1 MINIELNER
10 QEKII
15 EIVKKNQPITSEEI
29 ARNLQLARAT
39 IRPDLSILTMS
50 GILDARPR
58 VGYFLTGKTSI
69 NNISKKINSICV
81 GDIQSTPVV
90 LEEFVS
96 IYNAIVT
103 IFLENVDSIFITN
116 KGILVGI
123 ISRKD
128 IIRSMMGG
136 TDLQQVPIGVIM
148 TRMPNIIYI
157 RPEENVLTA
166 AKKLIDHE
174 INSLPVIENIEED
187 SQKMKVIG
195 RITKTTITNLFVE
208 LGKDM

>member
-1 MINIELNER
+1 VINIELNER